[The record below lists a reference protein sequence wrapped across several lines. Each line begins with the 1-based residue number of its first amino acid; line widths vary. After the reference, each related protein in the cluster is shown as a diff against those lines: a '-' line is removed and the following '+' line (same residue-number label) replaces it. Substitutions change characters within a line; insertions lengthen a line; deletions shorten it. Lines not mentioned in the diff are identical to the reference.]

1 MIFDNRTGECA
12 WPRPVG
18 TRGGVGWMRG
28 PCACPCRNATMLLHG
43 TLANRVATRTSTR
56 PPHPPHP
63 SPCPYRRR
71 GHSPIRSSKFIRQL
85 RSFVDHFENEQ
96 NSCSIQDIYRSFCA
110 IIFFVGTVGRFHS
123 PIRLSKFIRTGPR
136 HYPIRSSNIIRTEQR
151 AFPCSVV
158 KIYQN
163 GGRYSLLLMY
173 SVVKI
178 HQDGGRYSLLLMYSV
193 VKIYQNGG
201 GHLVRFLFLQ
211 VPAKGTAA

>member
-1 MIFDNRTGECA
+1 MLVLVGM
-12 WPRPVG
+12 RPCCF
-18 TRGGVGWMRG
+18 TE
-28 PCACPCRNATMLLHG
+28 P
-43 TLANRVATRTSTR
+43 LANRVATRTSTR
-56 PPHPPHP
+56 PPHPPLP

-71 GHSPIRSSKFIRQL
+71 GHSLIRSSKFIRQL

-151 AFPCSVV
+151 ALLYSVV
-158 KIYQN
+158 KIHQN
-163 GGRYSLLLMY
+163 WGRYSLLLMY

-178 HQDGGRYSLLLMYSV
+178 HQDGG
-193 VKIYQNGG
+193 

-211 VPAKGTAA
+211 VPAK